1 MKYPVFILPEA
12 KGDIEDIALYMLQ
25 ADGVTVADALC
36 TGIEEKCQLLEQYP
50 ERGHVV
56 PELKRL
62 GIDYFKEIHYKPY
75 RIIYQVVDKCVFV
88 HCVLDGRRDLR
99 DLLAFRI
106 LR

>member
-1 MKYPVFILPEA
+1 MKYPVYILPEA
-12 KGDIEDIALYMLQ
+12 KGDIEDIALYMLH
-25 ADGVTVADALC
+25 ADGVSVAEALC
-36 TGIEEKCQLLEQYP
+36 TGIEEKCQSLDQYP

-62 GIDYFKEIHYKPY
+62 GIDYFKEVHYKSY
-75 RIIYQVVDKCVFV
+75 WIIYQIIDKNVFV